1 MLSLTAQKAIGSSQE
16 QGAKRVDHKLT
27 GPLDRL
33 PDTFTYPERLYR
45 DHPEDVLSEVK
56 KTILLIFSQFDF
68 HQLERVFGD
77 ILRLFDGK
85 YPGYRRCNTLY
96 HDLKHTLDCFH
107 ATARLIHGAF
117 VNGLR
122 FEPGDVNLGLI
133 SALMHDTGYIQTQ
146 EDYTGTGAKYTLGH
160 VQRSIDFMAKYVQ
173 DHRFPPEY
181 LPIGSAFLRCTGLDV
196 KITEIKFR
204 SREHEILGKILGTAD
219 LVGQM
224 AQENYL
230 EKLAFLYNEFKEGG
244 VPGYIDALDLLKKTP
259 GFWDMVQERMAVE
272 LGRVDLYLRD
282 HFRVSRGIDQD
293 LYRKAIERNV
303 EHVIFIKNNLEANG
317 ARYRGEEDQGGM
329 MVRSP
334 V

>member
-1 MLSLTAQKAIGSSQE
+1 
-16 QGAKRVDHKLT
+16 VDHKLT
-27 GPLDRL
+27 SPLDRL

-45 DHPEDVLSEVK
+45 DNPAEVLEEVK
-56 KTILLIFSQFDF
+56 KTILLIFGQFSF
-68 HQLERVFGD
+68 NQLEQVFGD

-85 YPGYRRCNTLY
+85 YPGYRRCNTRY
-96 HDLKHTLDCFH
+96 HDLSHTLDCLH
-107 ATARLIHGAF
+107 ATARLIHGAA

-122 FEPGDVNLGLI
+122 FTPGDVNLGLI

-160 VQRSIDFMAKYVQ
+160 IQRSIDFMTKYFQ
-173 DHRFPPEY
+173 DHGFPSEY
-181 LPIGSAFLRCTGLDV
+181 LPVCRAFLRCTGLDV
-196 KITEIKFR
+196 KIAGIKFR

-244 VPGYIDALDLLKKTP
+244 VPGYVDALDLLKKTP

-303 EHVIFIKNNLEANG
+303 EHVKFIKKNLEANCVV
-317 ARYRGEEDQGGM
+317 YRREEDQGGM
-329 MVRSP
+329 AVSSP
-334 V
+334 I